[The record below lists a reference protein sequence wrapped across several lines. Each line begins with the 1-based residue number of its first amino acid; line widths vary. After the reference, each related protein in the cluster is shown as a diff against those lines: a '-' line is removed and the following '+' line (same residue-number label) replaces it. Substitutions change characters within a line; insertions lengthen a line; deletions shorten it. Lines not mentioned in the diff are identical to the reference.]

1 MKNGDIAYRISSPR
15 ERNAEFSF
23 FSSIGPREPAE
34 KYSASTNLIP
44 A

>member
-1 MKNGDIAYRISSPR
+1 MKNGDIAYKISSPR
-15 ERNAEFSF
+15 KKNGESF
-23 FSSIGPREPAE
+23 FSSIWPREPAE

>member
-1 MKNGDIAYRISSPR
+1 MKNEDIAYKISCPR
-15 ERNAEFSF
+15 RKNADFSF
-23 FSSIGPREPAE
+23 FSSIRPREPAE